1 LQNVQK
7 YAEASLALVR
17 LWRDDGRLNLEVVE
31 DGWGFDVA
39 YAGRATGIANM
50 QDRLDEA
57 RA

>member
-1 LQNVQK
+1 V
-7 YAEASLALVR
+7 E
-17 LWRDDGRLNLEVVE
+17 GRRQVELEVVE
-31 DGWGFDVA
+31 DGRAFDVA